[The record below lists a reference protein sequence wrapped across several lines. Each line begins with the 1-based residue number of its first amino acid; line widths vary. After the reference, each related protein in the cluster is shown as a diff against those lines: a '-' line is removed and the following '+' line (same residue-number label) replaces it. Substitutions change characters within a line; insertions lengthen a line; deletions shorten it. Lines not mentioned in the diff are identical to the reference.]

1 MEVVDI
7 SYLGSDGQYQAYA
20 PSDIALINTSFITP
34 NFGGPNDYVEY
45 FIKDQSNVVLRS
57 VYNSEKY
64 NIGSVVDPIT
74 GTTNKLYLDPE
85 ADAKSIGYNRGVLNV
100 KYNFLTR
107 HLLSSPEPSTNFWI
121 KEISSTRTEIK
132 VARQDLSNTELADT
146 FGVFNA
152 ELAADAYYPDFYLNF
167 GADVLV
173 IAINAVYIQ
182 EDGNSYI
189 IFKLYEPLPQQFDLK
204 STFWVV
210 TDVADPAEFNLS
222 INVTPEIAQDYV
234 TIKGPNFRVGVKDRV
249 GQTTPFYSYSSL
261 LATAVT
267 SSYQQLQS
275 MMEERGIDINVDY
288 SDFDNFTHFSSAT
301 NRLYNFVNKLQLIES
316 ASLGIA
322 SNQTATAKVILQEQ
336 ISSII
341 TNFDGY
347 EYYLYFDSASTA
359 WPKQNQIAPY
369 SLYPVTSSQALS
381 WLGSPTTSP
390 NGFTSMSMYW
400 SSSYF
405 DDTNQDLLSQTI
417 PSYILEDNANGPYI
431 LFVNMIGQMFD
442 NIWIYLKDVTNL
454 YAANNN
460 PFVGISLEEVANA
473 IRNAGV
479 QLYTNTSI
487 SDNIY
492 YSILGINQTG
502 SSLPLTSSAYAT
514 VVESSSSLY
523 PATGNSYLS
532 SSLYLPPFG
541 EEKINRYVLSFITG
555 SNQIFNTLPN
565 SQLTGEIYK
574 RIYHNLP
581 YLLKSRGTARGLQA
595 LITVFGVPPEI
606 LPVHEY
612 GGYNFYSVAGIQE
625 ISNTRILTGSVLNIS
640 SSLLSPFTT
649 TQYYQYDIEKTS
661 NTVEAAF
668 TPADSIN
675 ASITSSGY
683 VTSST
688 QPGYFNIMQYIGAPN
703 LQYSSSYTPL
713 VELSSNY
720 FYNTYTSRYN
730 VWDFIRVIKYYNN
743 SLFKM
748 IKDWVPARA
757 SADTGIV
764 VKSHMLERNKYA
776 RHEPYVVISGS
787 IGDIGMVT
795 IEGSAPGGF
804 LYNTSYTASIPVQY
818 QSNSVYLTTASGSVN
833 QISNAGAENF
843 TGEYSGSNIYIS
855 NEFPQVEVSSYIY
868 PWTSSVPFTAVSGNI
883 MFTTY
888 SIDYLLNNVTG
899 SVISQR
905 FLDLDYGQTQN
916 APTNYGLITQSL
928 SKSLVIGPFS
938 QSQQPYSQYAQ
949 LQDYNYSLRRSIIPR
964 YSGSYMSGLYYN
976 VYTTQSGDYP
986 GDTTYGNDPVI
997 NYYTGK
1003 LGLFTQLATSS
1014 FIPNVVNA
1022 SLAYFA
1028 DVSGG
1033 LYELNQ
1039 NNNNWQ
1045 DLQNT
1050 FIAGESL
1057 TVKQFD
1063 NRKYSNQIASDGVKQ
1078 IYNSGYNYS
1087 PQIYFNTAS
1096 DPILYFQYAG
1106 GSTLGGFSAYN
1117 TLSSNAFISG
1127 TATTPTYALKVAES
1141 TAGRAS
1147 GSVYNLFNGETYD
1160 QSGYYTP
1167 GIPASNQWPKYVNPS
1182 AGLRNFVANFAVSTE
1197 FPAQGQQVT
1206 YSFAVTKNGTAVANG
1221 SSTQQF
1227 RSTTT
1232 SGVNENGS
1240 VQLLNTV
1247 STAGAIEATFNTFT
1261 GPFDVY
1267 DNGGNFQGT
1276 TSAGSW
1282 ISASFFTISGNAY
1295 WFAYNRTNPAGTTW
1309 SDSSGLLT
1317 GIQDYEPASFST
1329 PLNGISPATTTSPS
1343 NNFNNTFTFSIT
1355 TDYISFNAGD
1365 TVEFKLS
1372 QFVTAS
1378 NANYTASL
1386 NLGSLTVNESSLAGA
1401 YGTATTSSSPFIY
1414 SLANNDSTGLG
1425 VITLNSSVSQYS
1437 GYQFI
1442 PFFVS
1447 GGLSYSSSLYNKYG
1461 DVNYTFLPQPYDK
1474 IIIQDITGSVM
1485 DLNVYSSSF
1494 DGSNRIQIFTVP
1506 KMLNNWTLN
1515 SKSVNQFLLLRRYDD
1530 EQNILLAYN
1539 KPNGPTSYG
1548 FLVPNNITPE
1558 VTKNINTLQAAVQSQ
1573 LLSTQ
1578 ANSTLTTL

>member
-34 NFGGPNDYVEY
+34 NFGGPNDYIEY

-74 GTTNKLYLDPE
+74 GTTTKLYLDPE

-107 HLLSSPEPSTNFWI
+107 HLLSSPEPATNFWI

-167 GADVLV
+167 GADVLI
-173 IAINAVYIQ
+173 IAINAVYIE

-234 TIKGPNFRVGVKDRV
+234 TIKGPNFRVEVKDRV

-261 LATAVT
+261 LATSIT

-275 MMEERGIDINVDY
+275 MMQERGIDINVDY
-288 SDFDNFTHFSSAT
+288 SDFGNFTHFSSAT
-301 NRLYNFVNKLQLIES
+301 NRLYNFVYKLQLIES

-336 ISSII
+336 IDSTI

-347 EYYLYFDSASTA
+347 EYYLYFDSASTT

-369 SLYPVTSSQALS
+369 NLYSVTSSQALN

-390 NGFTSMSMYW
+390 NGLASMSMYW

-523 PATGNSYLS
+523 PATGSSYLS

-649 TQYYQYDIEKTS
+649 TQ
-661 NTVEAAF
+661 
-668 TPADSIN
+668 
-675 ASITSSGY
+675 
-683 VTSST
+683 
-688 QPGYFNIMQYIGAPN
+688 
-703 LQYSSSYTPL
+703 
-713 VELSSNY
+713 
-720 FYNTYTSRYN
+720 
-730 VWDFIRVIKYYNN
+730 
-743 SLFKM
+743 
-748 IKDWVPARA
+748 
-757 SADTGIV
+757 
-764 VKSHMLERNKYA
+764 
-776 RHEPYVVISGS
+776 
-787 IGDIGMVT
+787 
-795 IEGSAPGGF
+795 
-804 LYNTSYTASIPVQY
+804 
-818 QSNSVYLTTASGSVN
+818 
-833 QISNAGAENF
+833 
-843 TGEYSGSNIYIS
+843 
-855 NEFPQVEVSSYIY
+855 
-868 PWTSSVPFTAVSGNI
+868 
-883 MFTTY
+883 
-888 SIDYLLNNVTG
+888 
-899 SVISQR
+899 
-905 FLDLDYGQTQN
+905 
-916 APTNYGLITQSL
+916 
-928 SKSLVIGPFS
+928 
-938 QSQQPYSQYAQ
+938 
-949 LQDYNYSLRRSIIPR
+949 
-964 YSGSYMSGLYYN
+964 
-976 VYTTQSGDYP
+976 
-986 GDTTYGNDPVI
+986 
-997 NYYTGK
+997 
-1003 LGLFTQLATSS
+1003 
-1014 FIPNVVNA
+1014 
-1022 SLAYFA
+1022 
-1028 DVSGG
+1028 
-1033 LYELNQ
+1033 
-1039 NNNNWQ
+1039 
-1045 DLQNT
+1045 
-1050 FIAGESL
+1050 
-1057 TVKQFD
+1057 
-1063 NRKYSNQIASDGVKQ
+1063 
-1078 IYNSGYNYS
+1078 
-1087 PQIYFNTAS
+1087 
-1096 DPILYFQYAG
+1096 
-1106 GSTLGGFSAYN
+1106 
-1117 TLSSNAFISG
+1117 
-1127 TATTPTYALKVAES
+1127 
-1141 TAGRAS
+1141 
-1147 GSVYNLFNGETYD
+1147 
-1160 QSGYYTP
+1160 
-1167 GIPASNQWPKYVNPS
+1167 
-1182 AGLRNFVANFAVSTE
+1182 
-1197 FPAQGQQVT
+1197 
-1206 YSFAVTKNGTAVANG
+1206 
-1221 SSTQQF
+1221 
-1227 RSTTT
+1227 
-1232 SGVNENGS
+1232 
-1240 VQLLNTV
+1240 
-1247 STAGAIEATFNTFT
+1247 
-1261 GPFDVY
+1261 
-1267 DNGGNFQGT
+1267 
-1276 TSAGSW
+1276 
-1282 ISASFFTISGNAY
+1282 
-1295 WFAYNRTNPAGTTW
+1295 
-1309 SDSSGLLT
+1309 
-1317 GIQDYEPASFST
+1317 
-1329 PLNGISPATTTSPS
+1329 
-1343 NNFNNTFTFSIT
+1343 
-1355 TDYISFNAGD
+1355 
-1365 TVEFKLS
+1365 
-1372 QFVTAS
+1372 
-1378 NANYTASL
+1378 
-1386 NLGSLTVNESSLAGA
+1386 
-1401 YGTATTSSSPFIY
+1401 
-1414 SLANNDSTGLG
+1414 
-1425 VITLNSSVSQYS
+1425 
-1437 GYQFI
+1437 
-1442 PFFVS
+1442 
-1447 GGLSYSSSLYNKYG
+1447 
-1461 DVNYTFLPQPYDK
+1461 
-1474 IIIQDITGSVM
+1474 
-1485 DLNVYSSSF
+1485 
-1494 DGSNRIQIFTVP
+1494 
-1506 KMLNNWTLN
+1506 
-1515 SKSVNQFLLLRRYDD
+1515 
-1530 EQNILLAYN
+1530 
-1539 KPNGPTSYG
+1539 
-1548 FLVPNNITPE
+1548 
-1558 VTKNINTLQAAVQSQ
+1558 
-1573 LLSTQ
+1573 
-1578 ANSTLTTL
+1578 